1 MPEPT
6 LDELR
11 AEALKAL
18 TTPEEKQEDKP
29 DPAEEKAEPPRDD
42 KGRFT
47 KADAGDEETEE
58 VVYERVID
66 LGDGSGTQVF
76 RGKSMEELIDK
87 LATAQENATRKIRE
101 LSTAQKAAIKQV
113 EENDELTEDQKF
125 ILSQQILTDP
135 MKVIQTFVEKAI
147 NKKVDPRLKEVEDVA
162 REQRE
167 TKIAVE
173 WVKNNPDYH
182 ACDSNGKKI
191 QKYLETQGK
200 EITPENLQAAFEDL
214 SADGLLV
221 SKPAE
226 KQDAEDD
233 TAETKVER
241 IAPKAE
247 TVVRRKVVGGLS
259 TKRQAQVEPKSPEPT
274 EKDFQ
279 KMSTEELRDLA
290 LKAIRERS

>member
-6 LDELR
+6 LEELR
-11 AEALKAL
+11 EATLKAL
-18 TTPEEKQEDKP
+18 NADEETVAADT
-29 DPAEEKAEPPRDD
+29 EEKAEPPRDD

-47 KADAGDEETEE
+47 KAEDAPAEDEEIE
-58 VVYERVID
+58 YERVID

-76 RGKSMEELIDK
+76 RGKTMEELIDK
-87 LATAQENATRKIRE
+87 LASAQENATRKIRE
-101 LSTAQKAAIKQV
+101 LSATQKAAIKQV

-125 ILSQQILTDP
+125 LLSQQILTDP
-135 MKVIQTFVEKAI
+135 LKVIEAAVERTL
-147 NKKVDPRLKEVEDVA
+147 NKKINPRLKEVEGAA

-173 WVKNNPDYH
+173 WVKNNPDYY

-200 EITPENLQAAFEDL
+200 EITPDNLQAAFEDL
-214 SADGLLV
+214 NADGLLV

-226 KQDAEDD
+226 KQDAED
-233 TAETKVER
+233 AVEAKVER

-247 TVVRRKVVGGLS
+247 TGVVRRKVVGGLP
-259 TKRQAQVEPKSPEPT
+259 TRRQAQVDVKSPEPT
-274 EKDFQ
+274 VDDLYKMPMDELLQ
-279 KMSTEELRDLA
+279 KTYA
-290 LKAIRERS
+290 AIRQQ